1 VSVVLSCRRVGSFRR
16 EAGVDQAEVSR
27 GRSTG
32 RGSDGGWEGPNV
44 KWDGGFGVARAGRGD
59 RSHLADAGQRKKGRS
74 SRGAPACCSPGARV
88 NGALTAHLQSGRRAG
103 PGIHNDTMAF
113 GPSALCHAYPNL
125 AHVPWANR
133 PERHQHRAPYGKS
146 RTALGAPGMTG
157 HWFPPAGRS
166 TRTASAIASRSRSAL
181 PEPAT
186 RRPPDN

>member
-1 VSVVLSCRRVGSFRR
+1 VLSCRRVGSFRH

-133 PERHQHRAPYGKS
+133 PERPSAPRA
-146 RTALGAPGMTG
+146 LWEIQDGAGCPGDD
-157 HWFPPAGRS
+157 WSLVSPAGRS